1 MFARNCL
8 QFEPDHPTYIRTCL
22 LVYHHINEHKQFQCL
37 DSTRHYGPMVFTLA
51 WNKNLDELL
60 SHLIWNDRLDDA
72 VACVRVFYKIHDD
85 SKLSD
90 MDEMSSEEIV
100 RAFAKQESSKPGKV
114 NMALDKLMEEKQ
126 REQSILSGHGAK

>member
-1 MFARNCL
+1 
-8 QFEPDHPTYIRTCL
+8 
-22 LVYHHINEHKQFQCL
+22 
-37 DSTRHYGPMVFTLA
+37 MVFTLA